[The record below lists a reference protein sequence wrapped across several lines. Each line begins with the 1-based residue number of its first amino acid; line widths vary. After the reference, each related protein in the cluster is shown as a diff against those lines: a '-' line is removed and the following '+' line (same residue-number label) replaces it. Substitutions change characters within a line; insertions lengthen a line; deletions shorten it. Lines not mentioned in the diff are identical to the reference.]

1 MGSVVAQWTSIHHG
15 RSRLSVH
22 INIGLAAC
30 ASVATASPI
39 MVCIWFVSMT
49 VRSSAPAAYGGSEVR
64 GHEVIS
70 LLRICQTLP
79 RLGSFINVMEYQRSN
94 LSSGAW
100 MHVVSSEQQAC
111 RSHNGVVTALLY
123 IHRLHPQQRP
133 WICIPSLK
141 RTTRRALR
149 RVLTKSILF
158 TGVHAKDQ
166 RMKTATNVSPGLV
179 LLCFPRSLFG
189 CCISERLSH
198 WKPESQ
204 PRLRPRSS
212 SL

>member
-123 IHRLHPQQRP
+123 IQTPSSTTSVDLHSFPQAYD
-133 WICIPSLK
+133 S
-141 RTTRRALR
+141 
-149 RVLTKSILF
+149 KSAQASPYK
-158 TGVHAKDQ
+158 VHPFYRCA
-166 RMKTATNVSPGLV
+166 
-179 LLCFPRSLFG
+179 C
-189 CCISERLSH
+189 
-198 WKPESQ
+198 
-204 PRLRPRSS
+204 
-212 SL
+212 